1 MPCFP
6 VMLDDM
12 CFCFT
17 AAEYMF
23 KATACVTYDAM
34 YAYAIPQ
41 SPDAITLSFVW
52 SPIYK
57 FYILQQ

>member
-6 VMLDDM
+6 VTLGDM

-17 AAEYMF
+17 AAEYMS
-23 KATACVTYDAM
+23 KATACVTYDAI
-34 YAYAIPQ
+34 YAYAILH

-52 SPIYK
+52 SLNYK
-57 FYILQQ
+57 LHIS

>member
-6 VMLDDM
+6 VTLCDM

-17 AAEYMF
+17 AAQYLSN
-23 KATACVTYDAM
+23 ATACVTYDAI
-34 YAYAIPQ
+34 YAYAILQ

-52 SPIYK
+52 SLNYK
-57 FYILQQ
+57 MYML